1 MATLTQCIKSNLV
14 FKPIDPECG
23 GIFLMLISGVVL
35 DEALVGIVIVP
46 GTLLIGEIIF
56 LQVGDEYELCDIL
69 DS

>member
-56 LQVGDEYELCDIL
+56 LQIGDENELCDVL